1 MSFLRIASVLCS
13 IQCLSVLGLRKRSNH
28 SAARSAPAK
37 TSQCGWTQKPKDVNP
52 FLGETLYVN
61 PSYKNLLQGSID
73 ITDGDIKE
81 TMEKMQNVPS
91 AFWIDVKSKIF
102 KSDQHPDLST
112 VEGILE
118 NAASCDPPHLVTF
131 IVYDLPNRDCF
142 ALASN
147 GEMCCHYGENVGR
160 TGCEMGSNG
169 FYKEYPGAECT
180 DGLTEY
186 KTTYIDPF
194 AEVVKRFDGIVP
206 MVLIIEPDSLPN
218 QATNQGNRG
227 CHEETQIAYEEGIK
241 YAVQKFSETSAAMY
255 LDAAHGGWL
264 GWREDAV
271 SFAQQ
276 VARMGV
282 APYLRGFATNV
293 ANYAAT
299 GSQVCPEPGTCRGGL
314 GGNASCCSTD
324 PCSLQGQ
331 WNWGHNEVNYIDMM
345 DSVMRVAIPGFRPY
359 FVIDTGRNGAPGSRG
374 DCSHWCNPRGS
385 GIGHV
390 PSTDTADARIDA
402 FHWLKTPGESDGC
415 TEDLPGGGKCSRF
428 DRECASPD
436 SIGSRATEPRAP
448 EAGLWFHWQIAD
460 LADNANLGDAWWV
473 DLYNSGYL
481 QCRAPD
487 GGCANPMPPS
497 PGPSPTPP
505 SPGPSPT
512 PAPPPTPPRRRSSAP
527 PRRRAAP
534 PRRRSTT
541 PSRRRSGGGDCSP
554 VYGQCGG
561 NNWAGPTCCEAGS
574 TCQGGGEW
582 YSQCVP

>member
-1 MSFLRIASVLCS
+1 MSFLRSACVLCS
-13 IQCLSVLGLRKRSNH
+13 IPCLSVLGLRKTSNH
-28 SAARSAPAK
+28 VAARSAPAK

-81 TMEKMQNVPS
+81 TMQKMQNVPS
-91 AFWIDVKSKIF
+91 AFWIDVKSKIY
-102 KSDQHPDLST
+102 KSEQHPDLST

-147 GEMCCHYGENVGR
+147 GEICCHYGENVGR

-169 FYKEYPGAECT
+169 FYKEYPGAECR

-194 AEVVKRFDGIVP
+194 AEMVKRFDGVVP
-206 MVLIIEPDSLPN
+206 IVLIIEPDSLPN

-227 CHEETQIAYEEGIK
+227 CHGETQSAYEEGIK
-241 YAVQKFSETSAAMY
+241 YAVQKFSETSAVMY

-264 GWREDAV
+264 GWRQDAV

-276 VARMGV
+276 VGRMGV

-293 ANYAAT
+293 ANYQAT

-324 PCSLQGQ
+324 PCDLQGQ
-331 WNWGHNEVNYIDMM
+331 WNWGHNEVNYIDTM
-345 DSVMRVAIPGFRPY
+345 DSVMQETIPGFEPH

-374 DCSHWCNPRGS
+374 DCSNWCNPRGS

-390 PSTDTADARIDA
+390 PSTDTPDPRIDA

-415 TEDLPGGGKCSRF
+415 TEELPGGGKCTRF
-428 DRECASPD
+428 DRECASTD
-436 SIGSRATEPRAP
+436 SIGSRAVEPRAP

-460 LADNANLGDAWWV
+460 LADNGNLGDAWWV

-497 PGPSPTPP
+497 PGPSPTP
-505 SPGPSPT
+505 
-512 PAPPPTPPRRRSSAP
+512 APPPTPPRRRSAP

-561 NNWAGPTCCEAGS
+561 NNWEGPTCCEAGS
-574 TCQGGGEW
+574 TCQVDNEW
-582 YSQCVP
+582 YSQCAPSR